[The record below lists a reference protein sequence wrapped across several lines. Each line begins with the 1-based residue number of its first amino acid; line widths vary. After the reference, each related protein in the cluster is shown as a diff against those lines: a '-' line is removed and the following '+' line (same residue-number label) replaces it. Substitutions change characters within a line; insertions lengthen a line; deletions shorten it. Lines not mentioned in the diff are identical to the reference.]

1 MGWLRT
7 IAAIVAVLALTVTGA
22 FAHAVLTSSD
32 PQDGSRLEHAPE
44 EIVLQFSEPV
54 FPVRMQLAGSGDLTI
69 PELPEADAENNV
81 VRIPVPGRL
90 EPGSYILSYSV
101 TSADGHPVSGS
112 IAFGIG
118 QVSAAAPLSESVEL
132 DWLPAINR
140 AVHYAFLLA
149 ATGGGL
155 FTLLVLRGQQVPRT
169 LLRGLLAFSAVA
181 ALTLV
186 LSVGLNGLQ
195 LAGIPVSGL
204 VTWEPWAAGA
214 GTTLLRSAI
223 AGLAGLLLLA
233 SGLPR
238 RVSTFGRISIGGGSL
253 LALSSLA
260 LTGHAATAPP
270 VWASA
275 PAVYLHG
282 VAAAFWTGSLWPLWV
297 LLDRMTAED
306 GVRMVRR
313 FSSLAIGLV
322 AALIA
327 AGCLLSLVQ
336 LGSLEAVLATPYG
349 WTWAFKVALVVPL
362 VGLAA
367 LNRQVLLP
375 NLATKGPA
383 ILRRSIVAE
392 AALLAGIVLATS
404 FLGQTP
410 PPRALASEERAL
422 PSPIADQGR
431 PAVLEIASGDYHARV
446 EITPAIGGRNTI
458 GVAVSDGTGDPIAA
472 QEVTAVWSLPSAGI
486 EGLARALSP
495 SSDGRFSGEVDLPV
509 TGQWLIQIDVLVSDF
524 EKAVFRAEVEI
535 PGT

>member
-7 IAAIVAVLALTVTGA
+7 IAAMVAVLALTATGA
-22 FAHAVLTSSD
+22 FAHAVLTSSV
-32 PQDGSRLEHAPE
+32 PRDGSRLEGPPE

-54 FPVRMQLAGSGDLTI
+54 LPVRMKLAGSGDLPI
-69 PELPEADAENNV
+69 PELAEGQAENNV
-81 VRIPVPGRL
+81 VRVPIPDRL

-101 TSADGHPVSGS
+101 TSVDGHPVAGS

-118 QVSAAAPLSESVEL
+118 QASAAAPPPQAAEVG
-132 DWLPAINR
+132 WLPALNR
-140 AVHYAFLLA
+140 AVHYGFLLA

-155 FTLLVLRGQQVPRT
+155 FMLLVLRGQQVPRT

-181 ALTLV
+181 ALTLL
-186 LSVGLNGLQ
+186 LSIGLNGLQ
-195 LAGIPVSGL
+195 LARLPLSGL
-204 VTWEPWAAGA
+204 VTSEPWAAGA
-214 GTTLLRSAI
+214 GTTLFASAI
-223 AGLAGLLLLA
+223 AGVAGLMLL
-233 SGLPR
+233 SIGLPR

-253 LALSSLA
+253 LALSSLV
-260 LTGHAATAPP
+260 LTGHTATAPP

-336 LGSLEAVLATPYG
+336 LGTLEAVLATPYG
-349 WTWAFKVALVVPL
+349 WAWALKMALVVPL

-375 NLATKGPA
+375 NLATRGPA
-383 ILRRSIVAE
+383 ILRRSIIAE

-410 PPRALASEERAL
+410 PPRALTADGRPN
-422 PSPIADQGR
+422 PSAIADQGQ
-431 PAVLEIASGDYHARV
+431 AVVLEIDSGEYHARV
-446 EITPAIGGRNTI
+446 EITPAIEGWNTI
-458 GVAVSDGTGDPIAA
+458 AIAVSEELGGSITA
-472 QEVTAVWSLPSAGI
+472 QEITTEWSLPSEGI
-486 EGLARALSP
+486 ESLARPLSP
-495 SSDGRFSGEVDLPV
+495 SLDGRFSGEVDLPV
-509 TGQWLIQIDVLVSDF
+509 PGRWMVQVEVLVSDF
-524 EKAVFRAEVEI
+524 EKAIFRAVVEI
-535 PGT
+535 PRT